1 MQEVKIKTPII
12 HLDQLLK
19 WANIVASGGEAKQLI
34 QGGQV
39 KVNGEVETRRSVKV
53 GPGDIISL
61 SNGLEFVV
69 GRES

>member
-1 MQEVKIKTPII
+1 MEEIKIKTPVI

-39 KVNGEVETRRSVKV
+39 SVK
-53 GPGDIISL
+53 
-61 SNGLEFVV
+61 FQ
-69 GRES
+69 

>member
-1 MQEVKIKTPII
+1 MQKVKIKTPII

>member
-1 MQEVKIKTPII
+1 MQEVKIKNPII

>member
-34 QGGQV
+34 QRGQV

-61 SNGLEFVV
+61 NNGLEFVV

>member
-1 MQEVKIKTPII
+1 MQEIKIKTPVI

-19 WANIVASGGEAKQLI
+19 WANVVASGGEAKQLI

-39 KVNGEVETRRSVKV
+39 SVNGQIETRRSVKL
-53 GPGDIISL
+53 GPGDIVSMN
-61 SNGLEFVV
+61 NGPKFIV

>member
-1 MQEVKIKTPII
+1 MEEIKIKTPVI

-39 KVNGEVETRRSVKV
+39 SVNGQVEPRRSVKI
-53 GPGDIISL
+53 GPGDIITL
-61 SNGLEFVV
+61 HNGTKFIV
-69 GRES
+69 GREG